1 MHDNSIKGQNEH
13 QNWLSVRESTSY
25 CTTRLKCNTW
35 DRSALAQRLELEF
48 CKAGVGGGCETH
60 GRASLKRVELALVLK
75 KVGGSVVC
83 GGNSKVRRC
92 CIDRPRQSFDY
103 GVMGVNHPASGF

>member
-1 MHDNSIKGQNEH
+1 MHENSIKGQNDH
-13 QNWLSVRESTSY
+13 QNWLSVREGTSY
-25 CTTRLKCNTW
+25 CTPRLKCNTW
-35 DRSALAQRLELEF
+35 DRSALAQRLELGF

-60 GRASLKRVELALVLK
+60 GRASLKLVELALVLK

-83 GGNSKVRRC
+83 GGTSKVRRC